1 MNIAEI
7 RKFASDA
14 SAVIEACQQLIGEQQ
29 EEIKQLT
36 DALSKQASEQPQPMP
51 QQVAPTMDKELLH
64 KAACA
69 LHEVYGSPA
78 NVSIDQIEG
87 AWEAKPE
94 FMLSAI
100 TKLASALRG
109 QNTSTGA
116 ELGQQITK
124 EASAAVTKTAD
135 DIFMSKYV

>member
-1 MNIAEI
+1 MTVSQI

-14 SAVIEACQQLIGEQQ
+14 STVIEACQQFIGEQQ
-29 EEIKQLT
+29 AEIQQLK
-36 DALSKQASEQPQPMP
+36 AQLAKQASGDS
-51 QQVAPTMDKELLH
+51 PTALDKDQLH

-78 NVSIDQIEG
+78 NVTVEQIEG
-87 AWEAKPE
+87 AWEAKPA

-109 QNTSTGA
+109 QNTATGA

-124 EASAAVTKTAD
+124 KASEAAEKSAD
-135 DIFMSKYV
+135 DIFMSKYL

>member
-14 SAVIEACQQLIGEQQ
+14 STVIEACQQLISEQQ
-29 EEIKQLT
+29 AEINQLT
-36 DALSKQASEQPQPMP
+36 SKLDKQASAEPKASVEPK
-51 QQVAPTMDKELLH
+51 AGMDKDMLH

-78 NVSIDQIEG
+78 NVTVEQIEG

-124 EASAAVTKTAD
+124 KASAAAEKTAD

>member
-1 MNIAEI
+1 MNVAEI
-7 RKFASDA
+7 KKFASDA
-14 SAVIEACQQLIGEQQ
+14 STVIEACQQLIAEQRA
-29 EEIKQLT
+29 EIEQLT
-36 DALSKQASEQPQPMP
+36 SLAKQAS
-51 QQVAPTMDKELLH
+51 APAAPAALDKEQLH

-69 LHEVYGSPA
+69 LHEVYGNPA
-78 NVSIDQIEG
+78 NVTIEQIEG

-109 QNTSTGA
+109 QNTATGA

-124 EASAAVTKTAD
+124 KASEATEKSADA
-135 DIFMSKYV
+135 IFMSKYV